1 MKFTNDMIFDSH
13 DKCRQGM
20 NGSKMR
26 SIRGW
31 GIGGMNEFLTS
42 LEQVSLDEG
51 CCHTWPNI
59 CKNLWCHLLCVVY
72 VSTFNSQR
80 RSAHFI
86 SQAIPLFIAYLYN
99 REVYFST
106 PLQQW
111 YKDDSSHKGT
121 SRITRTAVRPPI
133 HFVFISSSHSSN
145 FPYPQSHTVMV

>member
-59 CKNLWCHLLCVVY
+59 CKNLCHLLCVVY
-72 VSTFNSQR
+72 VSTANAGAHTLYLRQSLSLLPIFITGRYISPHHYSNGTKTIRVTRVLHESQGQR
-80 RSAHFI
+80 CAPRFI
-86 SQAIPLFIAYLYN
+86 LFLSLHHIPRIP
-99 REVYFST
+99 ST
-106 PLQQW
+106 LNPTL
-111 YKDDSSHKGT
+111 S
-121 SRITRTAVRPPI
+121 
-133 HFVFISSSHSSN
+133 
-145 FPYPQSHTVMV
+145 